1 MMLPVAA
8 GAFCA
13 VLISLPAWVL
23 MAHAI
28 PKGAP
33 SLLKAWGLGFGIK
46 ILLGGAGIWAIVRVA
61 DIPVR
66 PFLWTLLIVYM
77 LALAAEI
84 WWAVRRIRRIY
95 SSRENQSSAAQ
106 DSASPG

>member
-13 VLISLPAWVL
+13 VLISVPAWVL
-23 MAHAI
+23 MAYAI

-46 ILLGGAGIWAIVRVA
+46 IVLGGAGIWAIVRIA

-84 WWAVRRIRRIY
+84 WWAVRRIHRIY
-95 SSRENQSSAAQ
+95 STGDNPPGAAQ
-106 DSASPG
+106 DNAKS